1 MQSIFERMV
10 GTSIRENNEEKRK
23 EEEEEMNW
31 PDDDFIF
38 QQQQNRVLSSSSFL
52 RSVRIFFSRMYIRLN
67 KYESKRTYE
76 MILDEA
82 RRRQRLFFSSS
93 SSYFKT
99 KPQVKMWRRKQNQS
113 KEFLYILYTKW
124 PLKCNQCEC
133 HRCSF
138 HCKL

>member
-1 MQSIFERMV
+1 VQSIFEMMV

-99 KPQVKMWRRKQNQS
+99 KPQVKM
-113 KEFLYILYTKW
+113 
-124 PLKCNQCEC
+124 
-133 HRCSF
+133 
-138 HCKL
+138 